1 MKKRHLALLLL
12 ALPSLAAEITM
23 NCDSRVINEKA
34 CVALLQDS
42 LKTVGCS
49 STKIHCQLHPW
60 GSDFIKSWICSDQA
74 TDCTSS
80 LQGACPSK
88 TTRIFNGAIDVCAP
102 TKPASFY
109 GVCKHEH
116 AEHSIAVKNCGDG
129 AENCAKFGGTP
140 SNCTQAEGLSD
151 SWAVSC
157 SFPSLEVAENGS
169 SCAELK
175 SKCEL
180 VNTDKGVKGSLLS
193 CLPQN
198 KKGPGKSLSPGP
210 FDSN

>member
-12 ALPSLAAEITM
+12 SLPSFAAEITL
-23 NCDSRVINEKA
+23 NCDSRAINEKA
-34 CVALLQDS
+34 CITLLQDS

-49 STKIHCQLHPW
+49 STQIRCLLHPW

-74 TDCTSS
+74 TDCTAA
-80 LQGACPSK
+80 LQGFCPSGK
-88 TTRIFNGAIDVCAP
+88 THIYNENIDVCVP
-102 TKPASFY
+102 TKATSFY

-116 AEHSIAVKNCGDG
+116 AAHSLSIKSCGDG
-129 AENCAKFGGTP
+129 AETCAKFGGTP
-140 SNCTQAEGLSD
+140 SKCTQVEGLSD
-151 SWAVSC
+151 PWAVSC
-157 SFPSLEVAENGS
+157 EFPSLEVTETAA

-175 SKCEL
+175 SKCDL
-180 VNTDKGVKGSLLS
+180 INTDKGVKGSLLS

-210 FDSN
+210 SDSN